1 MSAIIENLVKY
12 IVGEL
17 VDNKD
22 QIEVT
27 TTEESSKVTI
37 LTVKVNSEDVGK
49 VIGRNGRVASSIRT
63 LVKSASAKTGKKF
76 IVKIGERD

>member
-1 MSAIIENLVKY
+1 MENLVKY

-17 VDNKD
+17 VDNAD
-22 QIEVT
+22 QVEVT

>member
-1 MSAIIENLVKY
+1 MENLVKY

-76 IVKIGERD
+76 IVKI